1 MQEWPRGTPGRTV
14 PWVGGQLLQ
23 QLPAATSPGVCPHI
37 CWDTG
42 EDGAAEGGKRSGAA
56 EVFQFRRT
64 F

>member
-1 MQEWPRGTPGRTV
+1 MQEWPRETPGRTV

-23 QLPAATSPGVCPHI
+23 QLPAATSLGIRPHT
-37 CWDTG
+37 CRDTG
-42 EDGAAEGGKRSGAA
+42 EDGAAEEGKRSGAA